1 MLLNAT
7 GMHVFESAA
16 TGCHLNHSM
25 RSTLPDMVLATSQE
39 DGTKEE
45 MLISNEALFNG
56 SSPK

>member
-1 MLLNAT
+1 
-7 GMHVFESAA
+7 MHVFESAA